1 MDEEYEARRA
11 EFGEQY
17 DDYEAD
23 DLAALIVYTGE
34 RLEALCLD
42 EDAVDLAMKTLHRA
56 LGLPEFSN
64 LHEGDRSWR
73 ALWEETDTG
82 NLETLPLAQ
91 RLTSINAY
99 ARFGLPPTGDG
110 KPCSIEDV
118 KDVIKTVKAAIAPD
132 VIDSPKIEE
141 IDKTLMIAQG
151 RLSLDEGRGVSP
163 EQLAELARMSIKS
176 VRNALSPSGSSG
188 LKLKDG
194 LITAASALQWL
205 KSREYFR
212 SSIWQNAEMNVQEN
226 IQPAAIVGEILW
238 VPFASDE
245 TEFHPETCKRAGQY
259 IIGPKGAERHFSDY
273 REALDSL
280 ARMLPVPYWRR
291 PNVAGNWG
299 IVTAAGFHPRKPED
313 LGIPPLNKE
322 LGE

>member
-1 MDEEYEARRA
+1 MEDEYETRLA
-11 EFGEQY
+11 EFGEHY
-17 DDYEAD
+17 DDHEAD
-23 DLAALIVYTGE
+23 DLGALIVHTGE
-34 RLEALCLD
+34 RLEALCLNA
-42 EDAVDLAMKTLHRA
+42 DAVDITMKTLHRA
-56 LGLPEFSN
+56 LGLPEFSK

-73 ALWEETDTG
+73 ALWKKTDTG
-82 NLETLPLAQ
+82 SLEQLPLAQ

-110 KPCSIEDV
+110 RPCSIEDV
-118 KDVIKTVKAAIAPD
+118 KDVIRTVKAAIAPEI
-132 VIDSPKIEE
+132 IDSPKTDE
-141 IDKTLMIAQG
+141 IDKTLLTAQG
-151 RLSLDEGRGVSP
+151 RLSLDEGRGVTP
-163 EQLAELARMSIKS
+163 DQLAELARMSIKS

-194 LITAASALQWL
+194 LITASSALQWL

-212 SSIWQNAEMNVQEN
+212 SSIWQNAAKNAREDTEPSP
-226 IQPAAIVGEILW
+226 IQGEILW

-245 TEFHPETCKRAGQY
+245 TEFHPETCRRAGKY
-259 IIGPKGAERHFSDY
+259 TVGPKGAEKTFADY
-273 REALDSL
+273 REALNCL
-280 ARMLPVPYWRR
+280 ARMQSTRYWRR

-313 LGIPPLNKE
+313 MGIPPLNKE